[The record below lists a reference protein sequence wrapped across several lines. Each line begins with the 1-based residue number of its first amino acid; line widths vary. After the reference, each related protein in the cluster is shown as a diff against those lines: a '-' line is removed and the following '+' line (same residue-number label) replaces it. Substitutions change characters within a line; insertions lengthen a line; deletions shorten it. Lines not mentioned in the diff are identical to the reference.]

1 MFHLLNKS
9 TELGLIFDWKK
20 TVWEDTVGYAKQF
33 RRDSEIYLMTVLSDI
48 FGMIIDSEIN
58 VPSHANNVV
67 DDINDTGKS
76 YLKEKM

>member
-33 RRDSEIYLMTVLSDI
+33 RRDSEIYLMTVLSDFLESKRI
-48 FGMIIDSEIN
+48 VECMHLVMERI
-58 VPSHANNVV
+58 
-67 DDINDTGKS
+67 
-76 YLKEKM
+76 